1 MEVKK
6 ICVLGVGTI
15 GYQLAQLAA
24 QTGYSVSLRD
34 IDDKIVQDGAQNI
47 KQELK
52 KFFVDKG
59 KMTQADAD
67 KAYARIKFTTDLK
80 EAVKDADVV
89 IEAVTEDMALK
100 KRVFKELDEIC
111 APHTI
116 LASNTSS
123 LSITEIGSLTKRQDK
138 VIGMHFANPVAL
150 LTFCEIIRGF
160 NTSEETVATVK
171 DLALKFK
178 RDINVVR
185 DAPGQSARLLCVQIN
200 EAIKMIA
207 EGICTAEDIDRNT
220 KMALGHRWGLME
232 VADIN
237 LELNYNVLKYLQ
249 QEYGDRYAPH
259 PLLKQMVLAGR
270 LGKKTG
276 KGFYDYS
283 KK

>member
-1 MEVKK
+1 MEVKN

-24 QTGYSVSLRD
+24 QTGYNVTLRD
-34 IDDKIVQDGAQNI
+34 IDDKIVKDGAQKI

-59 KMTQADAD
+59 KMTQQEAD

-80 EAVKDADVV
+80 VAVKDADVV
-89 IEAVTEDMALK
+89 IEAITEDMPLK
-100 KRVFKELDEIC
+100 KQLFKELDELC
-111 APHTI
+111 PPHTI
-116 LASNTSS
+116 LVSNTSS

-138 VIGMHFANPVAL
+138 VVGMHFSNPVAL

-160 NTSEETVATVK
+160 NTSEETISTAK
-171 DLALKFK
+171 DLSVKFK
-178 RDINVVR
+178 RDINVVK
-185 DAPGQSARLLCVQIN
+185 DAPGQSARLLCVQVN
-200 EAIKMIA
+200 EAIRMIA
-207 EGICTAEDIDRNT
+207 EGICTPEDIDRNT

-237 LELNYNVLKYLQ
+237 LELTYNVLKYLH
-249 QEYGDRYAPH
+249 QEYGDKYAPH

-270 LGKKTG
+270 VGKKTG
-276 KGFYDYS
+276 KGFYDYN
-283 KK
+283 K